1 MQEAVVVGERKF
13 AIKRA
18 PKPVLDKDE
27 VLIKVR
33 CCGICGSDLHTYIL
47 GIPGRYGHEYAGDIV
62 AVGSEGKGWKIGDR
76 VTAESACSCDECY
89 WCKQGDMG
97 LCETFLERWGAS
109 AGGFATY
116 TKAKSKQLHKL
127 PPGLSY
133 EEAALTE
140 PTAVALH
147 AVRLSGMLTG
157 DVVAVLGLGPIGQL
171 VARLAKISGARE
183 VYASETSKSRIRLA
197 KGAVDEVIDA
207 KEIDPVARI
216 LVLTG
221 GRGPDVVFECAGA
234 VAPTHH
240 AMTMT
245 RKGGTIVIVG
255 VSMNPAEIVVGSIA
269 LRELT
274 IKGSMLFNPGEYGV
288 ALSLIAEKK
297 IDVAPLITDILPLDR
312 INEAF
317 EKAASGEGG
326 KILVKP
332 N

>member
-1 MQEAVVVGERKF
+1 MREAVVVGERKF

-27 VLIKVR
+27 VLIKVQ

-47 GIPGRYGHEYAGDIV
+47 GLPGRYGHEYAGDIV
-62 AVGSEGKGWKIGDR
+62 AVGSEVKGWKAGDR
-76 VTAESACSCDECY
+76 VTAESACSCNECY
-89 WCKQGDMG
+89 WCMQGEMG

-109 AGGFATY
+109 SGGFATY
-116 TKAKSKQLHKL
+116 TKTKYQQLHRL

-133 EEAALTE
+133 EEAAIAE

-171 VARLAKISGARE
+171 VARLAKISGARA
-183 VYASETSKSRIRLA
+183 VYASETSKSRIKLA

-207 KEIDPVARI
+207 KKVDPAARI
-216 LVLTG
+216 LELTD
-221 GRGPDVVFECAGA
+221 GRGPDLVFECAGA
-234 VAPTHH
+234 VAPTMQ

-255 VSMNPAEIVVGSIA
+255 VCMNLAEIIVGSIA

-274 IKGSMLFNPGEYGV
+274 IKGSMLFNPGEYGL
-288 ALSLIAEKK
+288 ALSLIAGKK

-317 EKAASGEGG
+317 EKATSGEGA

-332 N
+332 

>member
-1 MQEAVVVGERKF
+1 MREAQVVSERKF
-13 AIKRA
+13 AVRRA

-47 GIPGRYGHEYAGDIV
+47 GMPGRYGHEYAGDIV
-62 AVGSEGKGWKIGDR
+62 AVGSDVKDWKTGDR
-76 VTAESACSCDECY
+76 VTAESASSCNECY
-89 WCKQGDMG
+89 YCIQGDMG

-109 AGGFATY
+109 AGGFATF
-116 TKAKSKQLHKL
+116 TKTKCQQLHKL
-127 PPGLSY
+127 PSGLSY
-133 EEAALTE
+133 EEASLAE

-147 AVRLSGMLTG
+147 AVHLSGIRTG

-171 VARLAKISGARE
+171 VARLARISGAKA
-183 VYASETSKSRIRLA
+183 VYASETSKSRIKLA

-207 KEIDPVARI
+207 QKVDPAVRI
-216 LVLTG
+216 LGLTG
-221 GRGPDVVFECAGA
+221 GRGPDMVFECAGA
-234 VAPTHH
+234 VAPTMQ

-245 RKGGTIVIVG
+245 RK
-255 VSMNPAEIVVGSIA
+255 GSIA

-274 IKGSMLFNPGEYGV
+274 IKGSMLFNPGEFGV
-288 ALSLIAEKK
+288 ALSLIAGKK
-297 IDVAPLITDILPLDR
+297 IDVAPLITDVFPLNR

-317 EKAASGEGG
+317 KKATSSEGG

-332 N
+332 